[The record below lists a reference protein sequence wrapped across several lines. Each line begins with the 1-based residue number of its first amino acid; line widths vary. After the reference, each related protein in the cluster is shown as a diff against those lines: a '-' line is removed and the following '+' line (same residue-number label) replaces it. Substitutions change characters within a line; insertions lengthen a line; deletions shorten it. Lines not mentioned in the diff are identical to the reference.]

1 MLDFLQTSVSLNYLL
16 RGSSVPDQQ
25 VTSYRDLFSY
35 FETIL
40 VKLFTS
46 PVSAYDLVAQ
56 DLFTSLVLATD
67 PAYHRKLSDLIIDTV
82 DAIFLEKKRGR
93 AEDFKTKIL
102 LKLTHLISLVCQLSP
117 EPATLSNVVRKMS

>member
-1 MLDFLQTSVSLNYLL
+1 MLDFLQASVSLNYLL
-16 RGSSVPDQQ
+16 RESSVPDQQ

-67 PAYHRKLSDLIIDTV
+67 PDYHRKLSDLIIDTV

-102 LKLTHLISLVCQLSP
+102 LKLTHLITLVC
-117 EPATLSNVVRKMS
+117 

>member
-1 MLDFLQTSVSLNYLL
+1 M
-16 RGSSVPDQQ
+16 RAPSVPDQHLN
-25 VTSYRDLFSY
+25 SYRDLFSY

-40 VKLFTS
+40 LKLFTS
-46 PVSAYDLVAQ
+46 PVSAYDIVAQ

-67 PAYHRKLSDLIIDTV
+67 PPYHRKLSDLIIDTV

-102 LKLTHLISLVCQLSP
+102 LKLTHLITLVCQLSP
-117 EPATLSNVVRKMS
+117 EVTTLSNVVSKMS